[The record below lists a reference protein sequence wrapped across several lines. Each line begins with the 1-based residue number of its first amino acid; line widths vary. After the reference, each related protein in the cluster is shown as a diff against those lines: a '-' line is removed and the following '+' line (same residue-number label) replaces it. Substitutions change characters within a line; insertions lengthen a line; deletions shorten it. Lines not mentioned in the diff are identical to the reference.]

1 MTMYQVNVLNPKAA
15 RLLQDLADMD
25 LISIEQVPEN
35 SFLAVINQLRAKASR
50 TPPSLELITKEME
63 AVRSKRYAKN
73 NG

>member
-50 TPPSLELITKEME
+50 TPPSLELITKEMD